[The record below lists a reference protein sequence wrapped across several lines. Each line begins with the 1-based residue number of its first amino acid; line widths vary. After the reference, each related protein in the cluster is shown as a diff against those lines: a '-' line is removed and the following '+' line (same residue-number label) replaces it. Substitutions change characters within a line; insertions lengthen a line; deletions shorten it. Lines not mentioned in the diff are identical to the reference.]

1 MLDVY
6 IFTLEVSSYIW
17 MHSGVSKQKLTSK
30 NQCICISY
38 ISQSSLR
45 KTEAFLEYLG
55 NKRFHSGNELLY
67 EELEGLEKWSRKHT
81 DLVIDS
87 RFYKFFLLQVRKVFP
102 KFTDDAMKKV
112 RFTRSC
118 CQISCLKKPWMP
130 AINIGN
136 DVRLLPSKLVS
147 LLVTVAL

>member
-6 IFTLEVSSYIW
+6 IFRLEVSSYIW

-87 RFYKFFLLQVRKVFP
+87 RFYKFFLL
-102 KFTDDAMKKV
+102 
-112 RFTRSC
+112 
-118 CQISCLKKPWMP
+118 
-130 AINIGN
+130 
-136 DVRLLPSKLVS
+136 
-147 LLVTVAL
+147 